1 MYMQSDL
8 IVVKVVDCAGTIII
22 NRPDHGNL
30 ITRMMLRQLGEALH
44 DLYYEKAVRA
54 IILTGA
60 GDSFCS
66 GIDLEE
72 MRDMGTVEAS
82 LPSDQQQW
90 GEDAGTYRDLLLQM
104 LETTKPIIAAVNGP
118 AHSAGAG
125 LVAASDVVIASAE
138 ASFGMPDPRHGL
150 VAGVV
155 APLLCFRLGAGHAAR
170 LLLTAAKIGA
180 DEAFR
185 LGVFHELVPNE
196 KLWARGMQLAAEC
209 AAGSPECMQLT
220 KRLLTETAGE
230 QLATQLAAGAV
241 MQATSCTTEAA
252 REGIAAHL
260 EGRMPEW
267 K

>member
-125 LVAASDVVIASAE
+125 LVAASDV
-138 ASFGMPDPRHGL
+138 
-150 VAGVV
+150 AGVV

-196 KLWARGMQLAAEC
+196 KLWARGMLLAAEC